1 MNDSTK
7 SMNASQVLHELHG
20 VRSRSDDQAV
30 TAEVSRLNRAA
41 RQAARGQL
49 TGWDQPGH
57 FSATLIANADSFQVR
72 HSSIQNRNQATGLI
86 ARLGEAL
93 RRRELSVGKLVERS
107 LQRAAEA
114 QLAHRPFI
122 EIFYDKARASA
133 RKLDEEIAQGRWRG
147 PLHGIPLAHKDC
159 LERLGR
165 APTVGSIATDLV
177 RPDLDA
183 TVLSRLEQAG
193 SVDIGALNLNEMVA
207 GPTGHNPH
215 FGDCANA
222 INPSRIG
229 GGSSSG
235 SAVAVRMGIVAASL
249 GSDTGGSIRIPAAV
263 NGVPGLKPTY
273 GRISRA
279 GCFPRAF
286 SLDCIGPIAASIDDC
301 ELLFNAVADADPRD
315 PSSIDRPSSP
325 AALASERPTDTS
337 RVAVL
342 GGYGDLSPDVQSA
355 FNRFVTQCEAELGP
369 LGPQRTLELH
379 TFYAMGDIISKVEA
393 AAIHGDWMAR
403 HPERYSQAVYSR
415 TEPGFHL
422 PAVRYVEAI
431 NLRAR
436 LLAQFIES
444 AFDDA
449 DVLVFPALPVPV
461 PTRIE
466 ADMEQGSRVFPVVA
480 QLTRLTRPFSYLG
493 LPVLTIPIG
502 DDRNGM
508 PVAAQLIGLPFGEAR
523 LFDVARRLMRDRP
536 LCDDSR
542 LLRD

>member
-1 MNDSTK
+1 
-7 SMNASQVLHELHG
+7 MNASRDLQELHG

-30 TAEVSRLNRAA
+30 TAEVLRLNQAA

-57 FSATLIANADSFQVR
+57 FSAILIAKADPFQAY
-72 HSSIQNRNQATGLI
+72 HSSVQNRKPATGLI

-93 RRRELSVGKLVERS
+93 RRRELSVGELVERA
-107 LQRAAEA
+107 LRRATEA
-114 QLAHRPFI
+114 QHAHRAFI
-122 EIFYDKARASA
+122 EIFYDTARASA
-133 RKLDEEIAQGRWRG
+133 KKLDEEIAQGRWRG

-159 LERLGR
+159 FERVGR
-165 APTVGSIATDLV
+165 APTVGSIAADLAS
-177 RPDLDA
+177 PDLNA

-193 SVDIGALNLNEMVA
+193 SVDIGALNLNEMIA

-222 INPSRIG
+222 IDPSRIG

-235 SAVAVRMGIVAASL
+235 SAVAVRLGIVAASL

-263 NGVPGLKPTY
+263 NGVPGLKPTF

-286 SLDCIGPIAASIDDC
+286 SLDCIGPLAASIGDC
-301 ELLFNAVADADPRD
+301 ELLFNTVTGADPRD
-315 PSSIDRPSSP
+315 PSNIDRPSSL
-325 AALASERPTDTS
+325 AAQASERPTDTS
-337 RVAVL
+337 RVAIL
-342 GGYGDLSPDVQSA
+342 GGYGDLSPDVQLA
-355 FNRFVTQCEAELGP
+355 FSRFVARCEAELGP
-369 LGPQRTLELH
+369 LARQRTLELH
-379 TFYAMGDIISKVEA
+379 TLYAMGDIISKVEA
-393 AAIHGDWMAR
+393 AAIHGDWMSR

-444 AFDDA
+444 AFDVA

-466 ADMEQGSRVFPVVA
+466 ADMEQGSRVFSVVA

-493 LPVLTIPIG
+493 LPVLTVPIS

-523 LFDVARRLMRDRP
+523 LFDVARRLIGDGL
-536 LCDDSR
+536 LCDDSS

>member
-1 MNDSTK
+1 
-7 SMNASQVLHELHG
+7 MNASQVLHDLHG

-30 TAEVSRLNRAA
+30 TTEVLRLNQAA

-57 FSATLIANADSFQVR
+57 FSATLIANADPFKAH

-93 RRRELSVGKLVERS
+93 RRRELSVGELVERA
-107 LQRAAEA
+107 LRRATEA
-114 QLAHRPFI
+114 QHAHRAFI
-122 EIFYDKARASA
+122 EIFFDKARASA

-159 LERLGR
+159 LERVDR
-165 APTVGSIATDLV
+165 APTVGSIATDLA

-183 TVLSRLEQAG
+183 TVLTRLEQAG

-222 INPSRIG
+222 IDPSRIG

-235 SAVAVRMGIVAASL
+235 SAVAVRLGIVAGSL

-286 SLDCIGPIAASIDDC
+286 SLDCVGPLAASIDDC
-301 ELLFNAVADADPRD
+301 ELLFNAVAATDPRD
-315 PSSIDRPSSP
+315 PSSIDRPSHL
-325 AALASERPTDTS
+325 AAHASERPTDTS

-355 FNRFVTQCEAELGP
+355 FNRFVSRCEAELGP
-369 LGPQRTLELH
+369 LAPQRTLELH
-379 TFYAMGDIISKVEA
+379 TLYAMGDIISKVEA
-393 AAIHGDWMAR
+393 AAIHGDWMSR

-436 LLAQFIES
+436 LLSQFIER

-493 LPVLTIPIG
+493 LPVLTVPIG
-502 DDRNGM
+502 DDRNSM

-523 LFDVARRLMRDRP
+523 LFDVARRLIRDRL
-536 LCDDSR
+536 LCDDSG